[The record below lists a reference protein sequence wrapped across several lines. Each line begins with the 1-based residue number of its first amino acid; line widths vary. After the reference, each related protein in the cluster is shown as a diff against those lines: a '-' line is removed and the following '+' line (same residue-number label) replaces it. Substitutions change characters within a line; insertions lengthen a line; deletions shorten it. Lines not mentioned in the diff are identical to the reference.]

1 MHWCPCMS
9 PYSKNFSMNSN
20 PDYVDV
26 HAHVQFKAYDTDR
39 DEVIARALDAGTWM
53 INVGTKL
60 DTSAGAVHLA
70 EKTPEGV
77 YAIVGLHPIHTSESF
92 HDKDEIGEEG
102 VPFRSHE
109 ETFDVAAYRALAVH
123 PKVVAIGECGL
134 DFFRPVGD
142 RATYEARQ
150 RQAFAAQIELAAEL
164 NKPLMIHCRDAYP
177 ETLAMLADARATH
190 GERVRGNFHFFA
202 GTLEQAQQILDL
214 GFTMSFTGVITF
226 AKEYEELVRF
236 VPLDRMHIETD
247 CPYVTPAPHRGK
259 RNEPVYVN
267 EVAKKIAAIKEL
279 DPEHVRRQ
287 LIQNARTF
295 FGL

>member
-1 MHWCPCMS
+1 MS
-9 PYSKNFSMNSN
+9 AKPQHI
-20 PDYVDV
+20 DI
-26 HAHVQFKAYDTDR
+26 HAHVQFKAYDEDR
-39 DEVIARALDAGTWM
+39 ADVIRRSLDAETWM

-60 DTSAGAVHLA
+60 DTSAQAVELCDA
-70 EKTPEGV
+70 YPEGV

-109 ETFDVAAYRALAVH
+109 EVFDTAAYRALAVH

-142 RATYEARQ
+142 RSAYEARQ
-150 RQAFAAQIELAAEL
+150 RQAFAAQIALAAEL
-164 NKPLMIHCRDAYP
+164 DKPLMIHCRDAYP
-177 ETLAMLADARATH
+177 ETLAMLTEARATY

-202 GTLEQAQQILDL
+202 GTIEQAQEILDL

-236 VPLDRMHIETD
+236 VPLDRMHVETD
-247 CPYVTPAPHRGK
+247 CPYVTPAPYRGK
-259 RNEPVYVN
+259 RNEPAYVC
-267 EVAKKIAAIKEL
+267 EVAKKIAEVKGE
-279 DPEHVRRQ
+279 DVDVVRAQ
-287 LIQNARTF
+287 LIKNAVSF